1 MKVWKIVTL
10 IIVLGSI
17 TAPLVAR
24 LTTWLS
30 PAVQAAMLAVVP
42 PAAAAIVLVAF
53 SSGERGWSG
62 LSPTIDATTTRH
74 GRMMCRALEPHG

>member
-1 MKVWKIVTL
+1 MKMWKILTL

-30 PAVQAAMLAVVP
+30 PAVQAAMLAVAP
-42 PAAAAIVLVAF
+42 PAAAAIVLVAYF
-53 SSGERGWSG
+53 EWRAWLKRRTVADDRPDDG
-62 LSPTIDATTTRH
+62 LVKA
-74 GRMMCRALEPHG
+74 A

>member
-1 MKVWKIVTL
+1 VVKMKVWKIVTL

-30 PAVQAAMLAVVP
+30 PPVQAAMLAVVP
-42 PAAAAIVLVAF
+42 PAAAAIVLVAYF
-53 SSGERGWSG
+53 EW
-62 LSPTIDATTTRH
+62 
-74 GRMMCRALEPHG
+74 RAWLKRRIVASDRYDDELVTAA